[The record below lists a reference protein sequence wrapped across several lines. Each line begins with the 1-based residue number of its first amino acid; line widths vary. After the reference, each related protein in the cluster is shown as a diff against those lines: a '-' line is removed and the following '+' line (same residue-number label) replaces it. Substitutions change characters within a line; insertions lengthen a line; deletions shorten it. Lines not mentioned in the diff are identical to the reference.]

1 MSNPGGNAEALIPAP
16 KGNTQGLQHGFYSK
30 RILAERASAIADGL
44 MELPFAQPLDRLAA
58 EEIATVISALEAIDR
73 ALSDGRV
80 ETHGKV
86 RGLLAAKA
94 SLTRELRAWL
104 ATFGA
109 LPSARA
115 EWASKLGRPTV
126 GEEIA
131 RRLAEIDAAKE
142 ANGDGAE

>member
-1 MSNPGGNAEALIPAP
+1 
-16 KGNTQGLQHGFYSK
+16 
-30 RILAERASAIADGL
+30 

-73 ALSDGRV
+73 ALSDGKV
-80 ETHGKV
+80 ETRGKV

-94 SLTRELRAWL
+94 SLSRELRAWL

-115 EWASKLGRPTV
+115 EWASKLGQPSF
-126 GEEIA
+126 
-131 RRLAEIDAAKE
+131 KE
-142 ANGDGAE
+142 AVEATSGEGGGSPR